1 MSYKEYNMSRKLE
14 ILKSALKL
22 FNETNTQS
30 STTNHIA
37 KEMGI
42 SPGNL
47 HYHYKNREEIVLY
60 LYKQM
65 REKMTLSIEELPKT
79 IQELN
84 EHQKV
89 LMKVQWE
96 YRFFFKEILFLFSRD
111 KELERIYIED
121 NIAHRSRIKI
131 SLGMFMS
138 SGELNIKDE
147 ETLDYLVDSV
157 LMSWQFYISYLQTL
171 GKGLDLECSKGA
183 IKYVNDAM
191 KPYVREEENYARA

>member
-1 MSYKEYNMSRKLE
+1 MSRKLE

-37 KEMGI
+37 KEMAI

-171 GKGLDLECSKGA
+171 GKGLDSECSKGA

>member
-1 MSYKEYNMSRKLE
+1 MSYKEDYMSRKLE
-14 ILKSALKL
+14 ILTTALKL
-22 FNETNTQS
+22 FNTTNTQTA
-30 STTNHIA
+30 TTNHIA

-47 HYHYKNREEIVLY
+47 HYHYKNREEIILY

-79 IQELN
+79 IKELN

-111 KELERIYIED
+111 KELERLYIED

-131 SLGMFMS
+131 SLGVFMS

-147 ETLDYLVDSV
+147 ETLEYLVDAV

-171 GKGLDLECSKGA
+171 GKGLDSECSSGA

-191 KPYVREEENYARA
+191 KPYTTQGESDARA